1 VGLRHA
7 GPAPLAA
14 AAYLSR
20 DGGRTLTPI
29 RLPGGRVPL
38 QTPGFFDA
46 QHGFVI
52 GGRLTT
58 KGGQVAG
65 DVRLY
70 ATADSGATC
79 ATSAMPP
86 RIGQTR

>member
-1 VGLRHA
+1 M
-7 GPAPLAA
+7 
-14 AAYLSR
+14 
-20 DGGRTLTPI
+20 
-29 RLPGGRVPL
+29 PL